1 METDRLFHELFAL
14 APQALFDLL
23 GIVPECEYTFSSP
36 VLKASER
43 QLDGLLEPDRQECRR
58 YFLEVQGYLDK
69 SIYWRVV
76 HEVGLYFGQRPE
88 LNGCDWQAVVL
99 FLDQGHDPGV
109 DTLGALNA
117 GDWLVHGVITEL
129 LAASPSSSPILNV
142 LRPLLARNEAEVR
155 EQASEWTQSIYD
167 AELSRATQEQ
177 LLSLLAQ
184 FIIQKFTRLSSKEI
198 SAMLQLTP
206 LNETV
211 AGRELML
218 EGQARLL
225 ASMIA
230 DRFAASRDQLVPR
243 LELLAENEIQAL
255 SNYIWQAE
263 TFADIERWLDQN
275 TSTLPN

>member
-155 EQASEWTQSIYD
+155 EQASEW
-167 AELSRATQEQ
+167 SRALREAEEVSRGTQEL
-177 LLSLLAQ
+177 LLSLLTQ
-184 FIIQKFTRLSSKEI
+184 FIGQKFTQLSREEI
-198 SAMLQLTP
+198 DKMLELTP
-206 LNETV
+206 IRETRL
-211 AGRELML
+211 GRDLMND
-218 EGQARLL
+218 GRITLL
-225 ASMIA
+225 TSMIENK
-230 DRFAASRDQLVPR
+230 FGASAETITNR
-243 LELLAENEIQAL
+243 LELLSSENLSELGIYLFEAESFAHVESWVENAL
-255 SNYIWQAE
+255 TQ
-263 TFADIERWLDQN
+263 
-275 TSTLPN
+275 